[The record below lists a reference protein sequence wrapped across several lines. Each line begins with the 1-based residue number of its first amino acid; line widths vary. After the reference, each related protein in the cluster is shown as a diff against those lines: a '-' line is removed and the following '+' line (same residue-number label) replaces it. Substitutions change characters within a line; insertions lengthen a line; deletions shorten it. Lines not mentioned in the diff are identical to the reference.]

1 MSGTTDDGTGKDPLE
16 ERLRAALT
24 SAADDVRPHGD
35 GLARIRGRISEGQGS
50 WWARTRERL
59 VARPAFAAAGSVG
72 VIALGLV
79 TAVGIGQ
86 VSGVAQPFGGGPSPS
101 ATGGTDGPT
110 QASSVSPSAEPS
122 QSASSPTGE
131 PSDSS
136 TGPPPPAT
144 VSVPVYFISRTSG
157 GYELT
162 QSSRTVTVRGT
173 KRERQ
178 DQRAEAAFE
187 AIYETNPQARSANV
201 WQSGTTV
208 VDTELTGDTL
218 RVDLSGAGG
227 SGASSSAE
235 AARAALKQ
243 VVYTGLA
250 AAPSASEV
258 QVRVGGAAVSSFWGI
273 LPIDPGGVGRGDAVL
288 TRPFNTIS
296 APNPGATVGSP
307 VTIAGTGAYDGGTV
321 HWQVTSGGTVIK
333 SGTADTG
340 TNGFGDWSQS
350 VTLDPGSYVLET
362 FEQSGGAQQHQES
375 VSFTVSE

>member
-1 MSGTTDDGTGKDPLE
+1 MSGTTGDETGKDPFE

-24 SAADDVRPHGD
+24 SAADDVTPRGD
-35 GLARIRGRISEGQGS
+35 GLARIRGRISEGKGS
-50 WWARTRERL
+50 WWARTRDTL
-59 VARPAFAAAGSVG
+59 LARPAFAAASSVG

-79 TAVGIGQ
+79 TAVAIGQ
-86 VSGVAQPFGGGPSPS
+86 VSGVAQPFGGGSSPS
-101 ATGGTDGPT
+101 AAGTTAGSTQTTSASPT
-110 QASSVSPSAEPS
+110 DEPS
-122 QSASSPTGE
+122 HSASTHTSE

-162 QSSRTVTVRGT
+162 QSSRTVTVHGT

-178 DQRAEAAFE
+178 TQRAEAAFS

-208 VDTELTGDTL
+208 VDTELVGDTL

-250 AAPSASEV
+250 AAPSASTV
-258 QVRVGGAAVSSFWGI
+258 QVRVGGAAVSSFWGV
-273 LPIDPGGVGRGDAVL
+273 LPIDPGGVGRGDSAL

-296 APNPGATVGSP
+296 SPDPGATVGSP
-307 VTIAGTGAYDGGTV
+307 VTISGTGAYDGGQV
-321 HWQVTSGGTVIK
+321 QWQVLSGGTVVK
-333 SGTADTG
+333 SGSADTG
-340 TNGFGDWSQS
+340 TDGFGDWSRS

-362 FEQSGGAQQHQES
+362 FEQAGGSRRHEES
-375 VSFTVSE
+375 VSFTVTG